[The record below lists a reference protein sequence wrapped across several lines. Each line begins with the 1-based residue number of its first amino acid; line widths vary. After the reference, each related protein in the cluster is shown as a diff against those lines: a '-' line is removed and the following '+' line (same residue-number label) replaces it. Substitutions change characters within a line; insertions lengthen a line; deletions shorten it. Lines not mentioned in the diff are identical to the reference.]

1 MEKYTNFIIC
11 ANITEI
17 NIIYYNITMI
27 LELIDNGFVSLNTH
41 LSDTKS

>member
-1 MEKYTNFIIC
+1 
-11 ANITEI
+11 
-17 NIIYYNITMI
+17 MI